1 MVSTNHQY
9 SQLQKHKKEY
19 YGKLLE
25 YISHDKI
32 WSQILP
38 SKAGP
43 HYGMVNIQE
52 VSCYVYDYGCEETI
66 ELFSGIGIFKGKKEE
81 KLIRKL

>member
-1 MVSTNHQY
+1 
-9 SQLQKHKKEY
+9 
-19 YGKLLE
+19 
-25 YISHDKI
+25 
-32 WSQILP
+32 
-38 SKAGP
+38 
-43 HYGMVNIQE
+43 MVNIQE